1 MSRRYIYLIL
11 IFVLLAAV
19 IWVDVPGGSGKETVL
34 GLDLRGGLQVLL
46 EADLPA
52 ETSIETSDMENARSI
67 MENRAGGAAG
77 TNEVVFQ
84 VAGTRRIVGEFPGL
98 TDTEQVLATLK
109 ETGLLEFVDMGST
122 PLPQDTVIKTDYGQN
137 AAAQPAPTATAA
149 PGAAPAAE
157 NPTDKVWHTIMT
169 GKELKSATVS
179 TNQMGKYQIAFELS
193 AEGAKIFGDHTAANV
208 GKYLAIVLD
217 KKIISVPVINSA
229 IREGSG
235 VIEGSFTRDEA
246 NKLAIQLRYGALPIP
261 FKIVESR
268 IIGPTLG
275 KDSLDKSLLA
285 GLIGFAIVAL
295 FMIIYYR
302 LPGAVAV
309 FAIITYALITLA
321 IFKLIPVTLT
331 LAGIAGF
338 LLSTGSALDANI
350 LIFERLKEELRS
362 GRRVE
367 QAITLGWK
375 RALPSIR
382 DSNIAALIT
391 SGILFWFGSQF
402 GATIVKGFAVTLAL
416 GVAVSLFTAI
426 FVTRTVLEIVMG
438 MIEDPEKRPGLF
450 GI

>member
-1 MSRRYIYLIL
+1 MSQRYIYLIL

-84 VAGTRRIVGEFPGL
+84 VAGSRRIVGEFPGL

-122 PLPQDTVIKTDYGQN
+122 PLSEGTAVKTDYGQS
-137 AAAQPAPTATAA
+137 AAQPAPTATAA

-169 GKELKSATVS
+169 GKDLKSAAVS
-179 TNQMGKYQIAFELS
+179 TNEMGKYQIAFELS

-235 VIEGSFTRDEA
+235 VIEGKFTRDEA

-275 KDSLDKSLLA
+275 QDSLNKSLLA

-302 LPGAVAV
+302 LPGAVAI
-309 FAIITYALITLA
+309 FGIITYALITLA

-331 LAGIAGF
+331 LPGIAGF

-350 LIFERLKEELRS
+350 LIFERLKEELRA
-362 GRRVE
+362 GRRIE

-382 DSNIAALIT
+382 DSNAAALIT

-426 FVTRTVLEIVMG
+426 IVTRTVLEIVMG
-438 MIEDPEKRPGLF
+438 LIEDPEKRPGLF